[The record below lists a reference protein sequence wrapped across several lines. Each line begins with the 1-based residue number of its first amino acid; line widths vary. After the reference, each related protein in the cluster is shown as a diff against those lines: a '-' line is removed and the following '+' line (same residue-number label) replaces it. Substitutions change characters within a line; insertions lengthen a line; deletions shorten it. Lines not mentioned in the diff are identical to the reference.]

1 MVFSVTRL
9 RIERDQALAV
19 GGCFQVADQ
28 YELFNMN
35 MLEAAAAMAAL
46 CTRTHDVQLST
57 NAAVAREADPEH

>member
-1 MVFSVTRL
+1 
-9 RIERDQALAV
+9 
-19 GGCFQVADQ
+19 
-28 YELFNMN
+28 MN